1 MDRATLRTLLASNGD
16 LPEVTG
22 VVPMPSSDHDAIQFA
37 VGSLN
42 LVSHNVGNTSAP
54 ALRSPP
60 ELMKAF
66 LEVLSRT
73 TPEDLVSAFGDQRFF
88 GLAPFFETQSLLL
101 WRTSRFVSPTF
112 LHHSFLQTLSAC
124 VAMAT
129 NDPGV
134 DNATIAK
141 RVTAT
146 LTLGTWS
153 EHHTDVP
160 NPRTPHQME
169 TNVMAILYVYLETR
183 KSCPGL
189 FDTELAKAMEHEG
202 SFSTDKKIR
211 DAKHLPLDAIICLQ
225 ECTLDLVSLYQSW
238 GFDVIHNGATCKP
251 FAAICVPTGHIPEYQ
266 IYAVEPRVVTIGI
279 GNTMI
284 CNIHAP
290 YSGTPTLDDA
300 TTAMLRTFAVPNKDD
315 DAILVGDFNY
325 GKVPSCIPGPVF
337 SHWVDTTLALE
348 RPLQWSDPVASKTP
362 PAESIFCCQG
372 KAWKTAAK
380 DFIE

>member
-1 MDRATLRTLLASNGD
+1 MKSDTLRTLLASNGD
-16 LPEVTG
+16 SPEVTG
-22 VVPMPSSDHDAIQFA
+22 VIPMPSSDHDAIQFTA
-37 VGSLN
+37 GSFK

-66 LEVLSRT
+66 LGVLSGT

-88 GLAPFFETQSLLL
+88 GLATFFETNSMLY
-101 WRTSRFVSPTF
+101 WKTSRFVSPTF
-112 LHHSFLQTLSAC
+112 LTHSFLGTLSAC

-134 DNATIAK
+134 DHATIAK
-141 RVTAT
+141 SVTAA

-169 TNVMAILYVYLETR
+169 TNVMALLYVYLETR

-189 FDTELAKAMEHEG
+189 FDDSLAKAMEHEDA
-202 SFSTDKKIR
+202 FSTDKKSR
-211 DAKHLPLDAIICLQ
+211 DAEKMPSDAVICLQ

-238 GFDVIHNGATCKP
+238 GFDVIHSGATCKP
-251 FAAICVPTGHIPEYQ
+251 FAAICVPTAHVPEYQ
-266 IYAVEPRVVTIGI
+266 IYAVEPRIVTIGI
-279 GNTMI
+279 GNTTI

-300 TTAMLRTFAVPNKDD
+300 TTAMLKTFAVPNKDD
-315 DAILVGDFNY
+315 SAILIGDFNY
-325 GKVPSCIPGPVF
+325 GKVPTSIPGPVF
-337 SHWVDTTLALE
+337 SHWVDTILGLE

-372 KAWKTAAK
+372 KAWKKAAR